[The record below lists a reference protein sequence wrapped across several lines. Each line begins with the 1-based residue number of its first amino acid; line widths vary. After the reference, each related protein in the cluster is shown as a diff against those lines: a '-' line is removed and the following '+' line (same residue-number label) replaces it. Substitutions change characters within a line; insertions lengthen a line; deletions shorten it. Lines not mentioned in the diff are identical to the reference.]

1 MVHVVQQRPGLGE
14 CDVLKQDYYNP
25 LLRSDDERWYL
36 EEHDGVFA
44 RVLHEEVLEVGR
56 AGRQHHLVALQRG
69 SVHRQS
75 YITECLNLRYKD

>member
-1 MVHVVQQRPGLGE
+1 MSCNKMIAIP
-14 CDVLKQDYYNP
+14 N
-25 LLRSDDERWYL
+25 LLSDDERLYL

-44 RVLHEEVLEVGR
+44 CVLHEEVLEVGG

-75 YITECLNLRYKD
+75 YITECLNLTQMKVN